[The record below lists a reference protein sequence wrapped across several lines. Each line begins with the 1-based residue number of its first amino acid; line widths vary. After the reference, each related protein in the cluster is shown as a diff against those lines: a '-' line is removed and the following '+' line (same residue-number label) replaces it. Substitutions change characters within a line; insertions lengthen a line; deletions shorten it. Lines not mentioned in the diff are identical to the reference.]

1 MLYYTNLSNLNKHVM
16 LMMGYFFCVVNG
28 LTDLASLGNEAGI
41 PPWEAP
47 LTPED
52 INLLHR
58 KYFAYFINKDYCF

>member
-1 MLYYTNLSNLNKHVM
+1 MLI
-16 LMMGYFFCVVNG
+16 MGYLFVCAVNG

-58 KYFAYFINKDYCF
+58 KYFSYFINK